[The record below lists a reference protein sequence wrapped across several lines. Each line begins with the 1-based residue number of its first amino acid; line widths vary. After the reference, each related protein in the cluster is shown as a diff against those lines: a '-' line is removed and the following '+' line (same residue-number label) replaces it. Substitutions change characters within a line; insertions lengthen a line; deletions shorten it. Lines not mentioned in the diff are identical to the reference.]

1 MANDHVLTDFDLAM
15 LVGMSERN
23 FENQRA
29 EYEEVRSWFSDI
41 SDLEIE
47 KVILVVKSPP
57 EDFEEF
63 RRVGRDNIVP
73 MFLSM
78 LRVSIEASEEAIE
91 NLRHGRLLGK
101 SLYDLLFLMKQSERL
116 KIILREKS
124 GRRVDQGAANRAV
137 QEILSE
143 RGRRGGEAR
152 DEKFDPIRQFAL
164 KLANDGAYPSR
175 RQAVLAIKTQVVDH
189 AISMGVKMSHQQSQT
204 TIEGWLKDLGYT
216 PSASK
221 RGTSTS

>member
-164 KLANDGAYPSR
+164 KLANDGAGAAP
-175 RQAVLAIKTQVVDH
+175 
-189 AISMGVKMSHQQSQT
+189 
-204 TIEGWLKDLGYT
+204 
-216 PSASK
+216 
-221 RGTSTS
+221 